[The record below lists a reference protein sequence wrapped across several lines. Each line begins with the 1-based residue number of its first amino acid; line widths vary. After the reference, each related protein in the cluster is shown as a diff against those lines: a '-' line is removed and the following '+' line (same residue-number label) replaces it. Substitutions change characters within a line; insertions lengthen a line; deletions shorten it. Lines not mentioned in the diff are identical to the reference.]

1 MEGYSEAIA
10 VMDRPEVAFCKPE
23 TPPKVTPTHFS
34 NVSLWGRL
42 LLFVGSIVEYAFGAH
57 MGFAAGWLAGFL
69 LGDTYVEYFKP
80 AYMSDIGQP
89 SYWELLP
96 CRFAKDC
103 AIFGIVAGIVIIA
116 IVKNKLLSQ
125 RVIFFCKKGNTDPKN
140 IAQALGRNVRQ
151 IEKTMGKLIKKGRI
165 GHKMSANTNDHKT

>member
-1 MEGYSEAIA
+1 MEGYSGAIA

-96 CRFAKDC
+96 FRSAKDC
-103 AIFGIVAGIVIIA
+103 AIFGIVVGIVIIA
-116 IVKNKLLSQ
+116 IVKNKLLRRNIVSLYENGISEPRVIAHRLGRSEEQIQ
-125 RVIFFCKKGNTDPKN
+125 RVIKKCV
-140 IAQALGRNVRQ
+140 AQ
-151 IEKTMGKLIKKGRI
+151 K
-165 GHKMSANTNDHKT
+165 HKY